1 MKRLCSLLFSVVM
14 LLAACSKDST
24 STSST
29 ANNDNGGSVSNNP
42 LIGMWSQDEVQTTS
56 NAYRDKTY
64 QFIDDE
70 TVIYYG
76 RCWNTGGESYG
87 MTKSPLPDHYGWYY
101 FDMNRKLYTYSFYDN
116 KVYIVSQGVIMTL
129 MSDGLYIDGES
140 RPLHRF

>member
-1 MKRLCSLLFSVVM
+1 M

-87 MTKSPLPDHYGWYY
+87 MTKSPLS
-101 FDMNRKLYTYSFYDN
+101 FDTPP
-116 KVYIVSQGVIMTL
+116 VMTVESL
-129 MSDGLYIDGES
+129 GES
-140 RPLHRF
+140 RAILA